1 MAKPQSN
8 ITITDA
14 DMRSHGRDVMRYLM
28 MTPTMLIAFAFVAVA
43 SVAAIIVSAMTGNIT
58 MLIAGLGMIVITA
71 LVPFL
76 LRSQAKKMLRAAA
89 PEGSRLATSITD
101 ETVWLQSPLAT
112 QTLGLTSF
120 QKMKVVGDTVILRFR
135 GSTNY
140 LALPVRAFT
149 PEALATARQHLGA

>member
-1 MAKPQSN
+1 MAKPQST

-28 MTPTMLIAFAFVAVA
+28 TTPTMLTAFAFVAIPSVVA
-43 SVAAIIVSAMTGNIT
+43 IGAAAVTGNTT
-58 MLIAGLGMIVITA
+58 MLIAGIGMIVITI

-76 LRSQAKKMLRAAA
+76 LRSQAKMLRAAA
-89 PEGSRLATSITD
+89 PEGARLATSVAD
-101 ETVWLQSPLAT
+101 ETLWLQSPLAT
-112 QTLGLTSF
+112 QTLELASF
-120 QKMKVVGDTVILRFR
+120 QKAKIVGETLILRFR

-149 PEALATARQHLGA
+149 PDAVATARERVGA

>member
-1 MAKPQSN
+1 MPKPQST

-28 MTPTMLIAFAFVAVA
+28 TTPTMLIAFAFVALA
-43 SVAAIIVSAMTGNIT
+43 SVAAIVVSLMTNNVT

-101 ETVWLQSPLAT
+101 DTVWLQSPLAT
-112 QTLGLTSF
+112 QTLKLSGF
-120 QKMKVVGDTVILRFR
+120 QKATLVGDTLILRFR

-149 PEALATARQHLGA
+149 PDAVATARERVGA

>member
-1 MAKPQSN
+1 MAKPQST

-28 MTPTMLIAFAFVAVA
+28 TTPTMLTAFAFVAIPSVVA
-43 SVAAIIVSAMTGNIT
+43 IGAAAVTGNIT
-58 MLIAGLGMIVITA
+58 MLIAGIGMIVITI

-89 PEGSRLATSITD
+89 PEGARLATSVAD
-101 ETVWLQSPLAT
+101 ETLWLQSPLAT
-112 QTLGLTSF
+112 QTLELASF
-120 QKMKVVGDTVILRFR
+120 QKAKIVGDTLILRFR

-149 PEALATARQHLGA
+149 PDAVATARERVGA